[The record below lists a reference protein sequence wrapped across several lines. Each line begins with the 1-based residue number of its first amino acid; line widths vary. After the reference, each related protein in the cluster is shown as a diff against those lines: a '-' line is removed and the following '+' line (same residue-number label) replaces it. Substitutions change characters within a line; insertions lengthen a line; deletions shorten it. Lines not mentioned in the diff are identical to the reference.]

1 MNSLTRIENK
11 NSDGTHTSNSYKVGS
26 PTRKNP
32 KRIMKLVVDF
42 ISTQVRQRKKDG
54 VVIGLSGGL
63 DSSVAA
69 VLSVKALGNKKVVAF
84 ILPEGKLTPRTDL
97 SNAQKIVKSLK
108 IQDFTID
115 IVRSKIDLLKFLP
128 RHRLASGNLSAR
140 LRMAILY
147 YYANVNNLL
156 VLGTSDKSELML
168 GYFTKNGDGAADVF
182 PLGDLYKTDVRNL
195 ALELGLPEAL
205 VNQPSSPRIWAKQ
218 TAESEL
224 GLPYD
229 KIDKILRALEKN
241 LLKKCGA
248 NKSDI
253 KKITRWIN
261 KTQHKREFPPI
272 CKINQL
278 VRRVC

>member
-1 MNSLTRIENK
+1 MNSLTKKENK
-11 NSDGTHTSNSYKVGS
+11 NGDETYTSSNSYKVARS
-26 PTRKNP
+26 TPKNQ
-32 KRIMKLVVDF
+32 KRIMKQIVDF
-42 ISTQVRQRKKDG
+42 ISNEVTQRKKGG

-69 VLSVKALGNKKVVAF
+69 VLSVKALGNKRVIAF

-97 SNAQKIVKSLK
+97 ANAQKIVNSLK
-108 IQDFTID
+108 IQAFTID
-115 IVRSKIDLLKFLP
+115 IVRSKINLLKFLP
-128 RHRLASGNLSAR
+128 RHRLASGNLSSR

-147 YYANVNNLL
+147 YCANVNDVL

-168 GYFTKNGDGAADVF
+168 GYFTKNGDGAADLF
-182 PLGDLYKTDVRNL
+182 PLGGLYKTDVRNL
-195 ALELGLPEAL
+195 AHELGLPEAL

-229 KIDKILRALEKN
+229 KIDEILSALEKN
-241 LLKKCGA
+241 LLKDCSA

-253 KKITRWIN
+253 KKMMTWIN

-278 VRRVC
+278 G

>member
-1 MNSLTRIENK
+1 MKSLTKKENR
-11 NSDGTHTSNSYKVGS
+11 NGDETSRTSYKVAKL
-26 PTRKNP
+26 TQENQ
-32 KRIMKLVVDF
+32 KRTIKLVVDF
-42 ISTQVRQRKKDG
+42 ISDEVRQRKKG
-54 VVIGLSGGL
+54 GIVLGLSGGL

-69 VLSVKALGNKKVVAF
+69 VLSVKAIGNKRVFAF

-97 SNAQKIVKSLK
+97 ANAQKLVNSLK
-108 IQDFTID
+108 IQAFTID
-115 IVRSKIDLLKFLP
+115 IVGSKSSLLKFLP
-128 RHRLASGNLSAR
+128 RNRLASGNLSSR

-168 GYFTKNGDGAADVF
+168 GYFTKNGDGAADIF

-205 VNQPSSPRIWAKQ
+205 VHQPSSPRIWAKQ

-229 KIDKILRALEKN
+229 KIDEILRALEKN
-241 LLKKCGA
+241 LLKECRA
-248 NKSDI
+248 NKNDI
-253 KKITRWIN
+253 KKMLTWVN
-261 KTQHKREFPPI
+261 KTQHKRDFPPI
-272 CKINQL
+272 CKINL
-278 VRRVC
+278 SG

>member
-1 MNSLTRIENK
+1 MKSLTKKENR
-11 NSDGTHTSNSYKVGS
+11 NGDETSRTSYKVAKL
-26 PTRKNP
+26 TQENQ
-32 KRIMKLVVDF
+32 KRTIKLVVDF
-42 ISTQVRQRKKDG
+42 ISDEVRQRKKG
-54 VVIGLSGGL
+54 GIVLGLSGGL

-69 VLSVKALGNKKVVAF
+69 VLSVKAIGNKRVFAF

-97 SNAQKIVKSLK
+97 ANAQKLVNSLK
-108 IQDFTID
+108 IQAFTID
-115 IVRSKIDLLKFLP
+115 IVGSKSSLLKFLP
-128 RHRLASGNLSAR
+128 RNRLASGNLSSR

-168 GYFTKNGDGAADVF
+168 GYFTKNGDGAADIF

-205 VNQPSSPRIWAKQ
+205 VHQPSSPRIWAKQ

-229 KIDKILRALEKN
+229 KIDEILRALEKN
-241 LLKKCGA
+241 LLKECRA
-248 NKSDI
+248 NKNDI
-253 KKITRWIN
+253 KKMLTWVN
-261 KTQHKREFPPI
+261 KTQHKRDFPPI
-272 CKINQL
+272 CKIDL
-278 VRRVC
+278 SG

>member
-1 MNSLTRIENK
+1 MKSLTKKENK
-11 NSDGTHTSNSYKVGS
+11 NGDETSRTSYKVAKLT
-26 PTRKNP
+26 PKNL
-32 KRIMKLVVDF
+32 KRTIKLVVDF
-42 ISTQVRQRKKDG
+42 ISDEVRQRKKG
-54 VVIGLSGGL
+54 GIVLGLSGGL

-69 VLSVKALGNKKVVAF
+69 VLSVKAIGNKRVFAF

-97 SNAQKIVKSLK
+97 ANAQKLVNSLK
-108 IQDFTID
+108 IQAFTID
-115 IVRSKIDLLKFLP
+115 IVGSKSSLLKFLP
-128 RHRLASGNLSAR
+128 RNRLASGNLSSR

-168 GYFTKNGDGAADVF
+168 GYFTKNGDGAADIF

-205 VNQPSSPRIWAKQ
+205 VHQPSSPRIWAKQ

-229 KIDKILRALEKN
+229 KIDEILRALEKN
-241 LLKKCGA
+241 LLKECRA
-248 NKSDI
+248 NKNDI
-253 KKITRWIN
+253 KKMLTWVN
-261 KTQHKREFPPI
+261 KTQHKRDFPPI
-272 CKINQL
+272 CKINL
-278 VRRVC
+278 SG

>member
-1 MNSLTRIENK
+1 MNSLSKKENK
-11 NSDGTHTSNSYKVGS
+11 NGYQTYTSSISYKVARSS
-26 PTRKNP
+26 PKNH
-32 KRIMKLVVDF
+32 KRIMKQVVDF
-42 ISTQVRQRKKDG
+42 ISNEVRQRKKGG

-63 DSSVAA
+63 DSSLAA
-69 VLSVKALGNKKVVAF
+69 VLSVKALGNKRVFAF

-97 SNAQKIVKSLK
+97 ANAQKIVNNLK
-108 IQDFTID
+108 IQAFTID
-115 IVRSKIDLLKFLP
+115 IVRSKINLLKFLP
-128 RHRLASGNLSAR
+128 RHRLAGGNLSSR

-182 PLGDLYKTDVRNL
+182 PLGDLYKTDVRKL

-229 KIDKILRALEKN
+229 KIDEILRALEKN
-241 LLKKCGA
+241 LLKECNA

-253 KKITRWIN
+253 KKMMIWIN

-272 CKINQL
+272 CKINQ
-278 VRRVC
+278 

>member
-11 NSDGTHTSNSYKVGS
+11 NSDGTHTSKSYKVGS

-54 VVIGLSGGL
+54 VVLGLSGGL

-69 VLSVKALGNKKVVAF
+69 VLSVKALGNKRVVAF

-229 KIDKILRALEKN
+229 KIDKILRAVEKN

-253 KKITRWIN
+253 KKITTWIN

-278 VRRVC
+278 G

>member
-1 MNSLTRIENK
+1 MNSLSKKENK
-11 NSDGTHTSNSYKVGS
+11 NGDQPYTSSISYNVARSS
-26 PTRKNP
+26 PKNH
-32 KRIMKLVVDF
+32 KRIMKQVVDF
-42 ISTQVRQRKKDG
+42 ISNEVIQRKKGG

-63 DSSVAA
+63 DSSLAA
-69 VLSVKALGNKKVVAF
+69 VLSVKALGNKRVFAF

-97 SNAQKIVKSLK
+97 ANAQKIVNNLK
-108 IQDFTID
+108 IQAFTID
-115 IVRSKIDLLKFLP
+115 IVRSKINLLKFLP
-128 RHRLASGNLSAR
+128 RHRLAGGNLSSR

-229 KIDKILRALEKN
+229 KIDEILRALEKN
-241 LLKKCGA
+241 LLKECNA

-253 KKITRWIN
+253 KKMMIWIN

-272 CKINQL
+272 CKINQ
-278 VRRVC
+278 

>member
-1 MNSLTRIENK
+1 MNSLTKKENK
-11 NSDGTHTSNSYKVGS
+11 NGDDTYTSSISYKVARS
-26 PTRKNP
+26 TPKNQ
-32 KRIMKLVVDF
+32 KSIVKQVVDF
-42 ISTQVRQRKKDG
+42 ISNEVRQRKKGG

-69 VLSVKALGNKKVVAF
+69 VLSVKALGNKRVIAF

-97 SNAQKIVKSLK
+97 ANAQKLVNSLK
-108 IQDFTID
+108 IQAFIID
-115 IVRSKIDLLKFLP
+115 IVRSKINLLKFLP
-128 RHRLASGNLSAR
+128 RHRLASGNLSSR

-147 YYANVNNLL
+147 YCANVNNLL

-182 PLGDLYKTDVRNL
+182 PLGGLYKTDVRNL
-195 ALELGLPEAL
+195 ALELGLPEEL

-229 KIDKILRALEKN
+229 KIDEILRALEKN
-241 LLKKCGA
+241 LLKECSA

-253 KKITRWIN
+253 KKMMIWIN
-261 KTQHKREFPPI
+261 KTQHKREFPSI

-278 VRRVC
+278 V

>member
-1 MNSLTRIENK
+1 MNSLSKKENK
-11 NSDGTHTSNSYKVGS
+11 NGDQTYTSLISYKVARSS
-26 PTRKNP
+26 PKNQ
-32 KRIMKLVVDF
+32 KKIMKQVVDF
-42 ISTQVRQRKKDG
+42 ISNEVRQRKKGG

-69 VLSVKALGNKKVVAF
+69 VLSVKALVNKRVIAF

-97 SNAQKIVKSLK
+97 ANAQKIVNSLK
-108 IQDFTID
+108 IQAFTGD
-115 IVRSKIDLLKFLP
+115 IVRSKINLLKFLP
-128 RHRLASGNLSAR
+128 RHRLASGNLSSR

-229 KIDKILRALEKN
+229 KIDEILRALEKN
-241 LLKKCGA
+241 LLKECSA

-253 KKITRWIN
+253 KKMMTWIN
-261 KTQHKREFPPI
+261 KTQHKREYPPI
-272 CKINQL
+272 CKINQHG
-278 VRRVC
+278 

>member
-1 MNSLTRIENK
+1 MNSLSKKENK
-11 NSDGTHTSNSYKVGS
+11 NGDQPYTSSISYKVARSS
-26 PTRKNP
+26 PKNH
-32 KRIMKLVVDF
+32 KRIMKQVVDF
-42 ISTQVRQRKKDG
+42 ISNEVRQRKKGG

-63 DSSVAA
+63 DSSLAA
-69 VLSVKALGNKKVVAF
+69 VLSVKALGNKRVFAF

-97 SNAQKIVKSLK
+97 ANAQKIVNNLK
-108 IQDFTID
+108 IQAFTID
-115 IVRSKIDLLKFLP
+115 IVRSKINLLKFLP
-128 RHRLASGNLSAR
+128 RHRLASGNLSSR

-147 YYANVNNLL
+147 YYANVKNLL

-229 KIDKILRALEKN
+229 KIDEILRALEKN
-241 LLKKCGA
+241 LLKECNA

-253 KKITRWIN
+253 NKMMIWIN

-272 CKINQL
+272 CKINQ
-278 VRRVC
+278 

>member
-1 MNSLTRIENK
+1 MNSLTEKKNK
-11 NSDGTHTSNSYKVGS
+11 NGDESYTSSISDKVARS
-26 PTRKNP
+26 TPKDQ
-32 KRIMKLVVDF
+32 KRIMKQVVHF
-42 ISTQVRQRKKDG
+42 ISNEVRQRKKDG

-69 VLSVKALGNKKVVAF
+69 VLSVKALGNKRVVGF

-97 SNAQKIVKSLK
+97 ANAQKIVNSLK
-108 IQDFTID
+108 IQAFRID
-115 IVRSKIDLLKFLP
+115 IVQSKINFLKFLP
-128 RHRLASGNLSAR
+128 RHRLASGNLSSR

-147 YYANVNNLL
+147 YYANVKNLL

-182 PLGDLYKTDVRNL
+182 PLGDLYKTEVRNL
-195 ALELGLPEAL
+195 ALELGLPKAL

-229 KIDKILRALEKN
+229 KIDEILRAFEKN
-241 LLKKCGA
+241 HLKECRA

-253 KKITRWIN
+253 KKMMTWIN

-272 CKINQL
+272 CKINQQG
-278 VRRVC
+278 

>member
-1 MNSLTRIENK
+1 MNSLSKKENK
-11 NSDGTHTSNSYKVGS
+11 NGDQPYTSSISYKVARSS
-26 PTRKNP
+26 PKNH
-32 KRIMKLVVDF
+32 KRIMKQVVDF
-42 ISTQVRQRKKDG
+42 ISNEVRQRKKGG

-63 DSSVAA
+63 DSSLAA
-69 VLSVKALGNKKVVAF
+69 VLSVKALGNKRVFAF

-97 SNAQKIVKSLK
+97 ANAQKIVNSLK
-108 IQDFTID
+108 IQAFTID
-115 IVRSKIDLLKFLP
+115 IVRSKINLLKFLP
-128 RHRLASGNLSAR
+128 RHRLAGGNLSSR

-229 KIDKILRALEKN
+229 KIDEILRALEKN
-241 LLKKCGA
+241 LLNECNA
-248 NKSDI
+248 NNSDI
-253 KKITRWIN
+253 KKMMTWIN

-272 CKINQL
+272 CKINQ
-278 VRRVC
+278 

>member
-1 MNSLTRIENK
+1 MKSLTKKENK
-11 NSDGTHTSNSYKVGS
+11 NRDETSRTSYKVAKLT
-26 PTRKNP
+26 PKNL
-32 KRIMKLVVDF
+32 KRTIKLVVDF
-42 ISTQVRQRKKDG
+42 ISDEVRQRKKG
-54 VVIGLSGGL
+54 GIVLGLSGGL

-69 VLSVKALGNKKVVAF
+69 VLSVKAIGNKRVFAF

-97 SNAQKIVKSLK
+97 ANAQKLVNSLK
-108 IQDFTID
+108 IQAFTID
-115 IVRSKIDLLKFLP
+115 IVGSKSSLLKFLP
-128 RHRLASGNLSAR
+128 RNRLASGNLSSR

-168 GYFTKNGDGAADVF
+168 GYFTKNGDGAADIF

-205 VNQPSSPRIWAKQ
+205 VHQPSSPRIWAKQ

-229 KIDKILRALEKN
+229 KIDEILRALEKN
-241 LLKKCGA
+241 LLKECRA
-248 NKSDI
+248 NKNDI
-253 KKITRWIN
+253 KKMLTWVN
-261 KTQHKREFPPI
+261 KTQHKRDFPPI
-272 CKINQL
+272 CKINL
-278 VRRVC
+278 SG

>member
-1 MNSLTRIENK
+1 MEDLILPWR
-11 NSDGTHTSNSYKVGS
+11 
-26 PTRKNP
+26 
-32 KRIMKLVVDF
+32 
-42 ISTQVRQRKKDG
+42 
-54 VVIGLSGGL
+54 
-63 DSSVAA
+63 A
-69 VLSVKALGNKKVVAF
+69 VLSVKALGNKRVIAF

-97 SNAQKIVKSLK
+97 ANAQKIVNSLK
-108 IQDFTID
+108 IQAFTID
-115 IVRSKIDLLKFLP
+115 IVQSKINLLKFLP
-128 RHRLASGNLSAR
+128 RHRLASGNLSSR

-147 YYANVNNLL
+147 YYANVKNLL

-229 KIDKILRALEKN
+229 KIDEILRALEKN
-241 LLKKCGA
+241 LLKECSA

-253 KKITRWIN
+253 KKMMTWIN

-272 CKINQL
+272 CKINQ
-278 VRRVC
+278 

>member
-1 MNSLTRIENK
+1 MNSLIKEENK
-11 NSDGTHTSNSYKVGS
+11 NGDQTYTSSISYKVARSS
-26 PTRKNP
+26 PKNH
-32 KRIMKLVVDF
+32 KRIMKQVVDF
-42 ISTQVRQRKKDG
+42 ISNEVRRRKKGG

-63 DSSVAA
+63 DSSLAA
-69 VLSVKALGNKKVVAF
+69 VLSVKALGNKRVFAF

-97 SNAQKIVKSLK
+97 ANAQKIVNSLK
-108 IQDFTID
+108 IQAFTVD
-115 IVRSKIDLLKFLP
+115 IVRSKINLLKFLP
-128 RHRLASGNLSAR
+128 RHRLASGNLSSR

-229 KIDKILRALEKN
+229 KIDEILRALEKN
-241 LLKKCGA
+241 LLKECSA

-253 KKITRWIN
+253 KKTMIWIN

-272 CKINQL
+272 CKINQ
-278 VRRVC
+278 

>member
-1 MNSLTRIENK
+1 MNSLSKKENK
-11 NSDGTHTSNSYKVGS
+11 NGDQTYTSLISYKVARSS
-26 PTRKNP
+26 PKNQ
-32 KRIMKLVVDF
+32 KKIMKQVVDF
-42 ISTQVRQRKKDG
+42 ISNEVRQRKKGG

-69 VLSVKALGNKKVVAF
+69 VLSVKALGNKRVIAF

-97 SNAQKIVKSLK
+97 ANAQKIVNSLK
-108 IQDFTID
+108 IQAFTGD
-115 IVRSKIDLLKFLP
+115 IVRSKINLLKFLP
-128 RHRLASGNLSAR
+128 RHRLASGNLSSR

-229 KIDKILRALEKN
+229 KIDEILRALEKN
-241 LLKKCGA
+241 LLKECSA

-253 KKITRWIN
+253 KKMMTWIN
-261 KTQHKREFPPI
+261 KTQHKREYPPI
-272 CKINQL
+272 CKINQHG
-278 VRRVC
+278 

>member
-1 MNSLTRIENK
+1 MNSLTKKENK
-11 NSDGTHTSNSYKVGS
+11 NGDETYTSSNSYKVARS
-26 PTRKNP
+26 TPKNQ
-32 KRIMKLVVDF
+32 KRIMKQIVDF
-42 ISTQVRQRKKDG
+42 ISNEVTQRKKGG

-69 VLSVKALGNKKVVAF
+69 VLSVKALGNKRVVAF

-97 SNAQKIVKSLK
+97 ANAQKIVNSLK
-108 IQDFTID
+108 IQAFTID
-115 IVRSKIDLLKFLP
+115 IVRSKINLLKFLP
-128 RHRLASGNLSAR
+128 RHRLASGNLSSR

-147 YYANVNNLL
+147 YYANVNDVL

-168 GYFTKNGDGAADVF
+168 GYFTKNGDGAADLF
-182 PLGDLYKTDVRNL
+182 PLGGLYKTDVRNL
-195 ALELGLPEAL
+195 AHELGLPEAL

-229 KIDKILRALEKN
+229 KIDEILSALEKN
-241 LLKKCGA
+241 LLKDCSA

-253 KKITRWIN
+253 KKMMTWIN

-278 VRRVC
+278 G